1 MVSRNLPEFPNLELL
16 RKRAKALLGE
26 LQQNNQQAKLSEAQ
40 LLVARRYGFPSWTR
54 LKMHVESLPRPA
66 MAAAVEQSAGSGGGG
81 VGGTSATGGG
91 DSGPGLFVRFTQ
103 KARRMVFFAR
113 YWAAKRESAN
123 IEPEHLLLGL
133 LQEDVDFIKR
143 LLGKPFADPRI
154 LAAIEGTVAVRQEIG
169 SVQPIPLSDDSRRVL
184 QFASAEAD
192 RLGHAEITIGHFWL
206 ALLAGERSPAVSI
219 LVEILKENGVSI
231 DTARERI
238 ANLIREE
245 L

>member
-1 MVSRNLPEFPNLELL
+1 
-16 RKRAKALLGE
+16 
-26 LQQNNQQAKLSEAQ
+26 
-40 LLVARRYGFPSWTR
+40 
-54 LKMHVESLPRPA
+54 